1 MMKKLIALV
10 AVLFGLSASVACTPD
25 EPGYDLYATVYPLVY
40 LLGNM
45 TAGTGL
51 TAGMVPGMSSHD
63 TIADW
68 SPKQIIA
75 MKNAALLVYVGAN
88 LDAQIDNQI
97 TGVFEELYDDG
108 RLVKI
113 ENEIDFIEGVVH
125 HHDEE
130 ESETTTTE
138 PEAPTTLGYDPHFWV
153 SPERMLLVNDV
164 LLAKLLAAYPD
175 HAAQITANHAT
186 LETNLT
192 ELSAAYQAAID
203 AGTKFMMTSTNLYGY
218 LTADYGIESISI
230 SPGYHE
236 ETEQFTAQHKQEI
249 VDDAIL
255 RGVRYIIYE
264 KNASSPLSEAVIA
277 SLNQSGLDYVVGKL
291 DFNIM
296 DTVPSDGSTYIQIM
310 YLNLQSIVTATTLII
325 DVNSAR

>member
-1 MMKKLIALV
+1 MKKLMALLL
-10 AVLFGLSASVACTPD
+10 VLFGLSAATACTPTD
-25 EPGYDLYATVYPLVY
+25 EGDDLYATVYPLVY

-51 TAGMVPGMSSHD
+51 TAAMVPGISSHD
-63 TIADW
+63 AIADW

-75 MKNAALLVYVGAN
+75 MKNAGLLVYVGAN

-97 TGVFEELYDDG
+97 TGVFEEMFDEG
-108 RLVKI
+108 RIVKI
-113 ENEIDFIEGVVH
+113 EQEIQFIEGVIH
-125 HHDEE
+125 HHDDEE
-130 ESETTTTE
+130 TTTTTTTTE
-138 PEAPTTLGYDPHFWV
+138 PEPSTLGYDPHFWV

-164 LLAKLLAAYPD
+164 LLVKLTERYPE
-175 HAAQITANHAT
+175 HATQITANHET
-186 LETNLT
+186 IETNLT
-192 ELSAAYQAAID
+192 ALSVAYQAAID
-203 AGTKFMMTSTNLYGY
+203 AGSKFMMTSTNLYGY
-218 LTADYGIESISI
+218 LTADYGIETISI

-249 VDDAIL
+249 VDDAIMH
-255 RGVRYIIYE
+255 GVRYIIYE

-277 SLNQSGLDYVVGKL
+277 SLNEAGLAYVVGKL

-296 DTVPSDGSTYIQIM
+296 DTVPEDGSTYLQIM
-310 YLNLQSIVTATTLII
+310 YLNLESIVTATALIV

>member
-1 MMKKLIALV
+1 MKKMMALLL
-10 AVLFGLSASVACTPD
+10 VLFGLSAVTACAPA
-25 EPGYDLYATVYPLVY
+25 EEGYDLYATVYPLVY

-51 TAGMVPGMSSHD
+51 SAGMVLGISSHD
-63 TIADW
+63 TTADW

-75 MKNAALLVYVGAN
+75 MKSAGMLVYVGAN
-88 LDAQIDNQI
+88 LDAQIDNQL
-97 TGVFEELYDDG
+97 TGVFKEMFEDG
-108 RLVKI
+108 RIVKI

-125 HHDEE
+125 HHDEA

-138 PEAPTTLGYDPHFWV
+138 AEEPTTLGYDPHFWV
-153 SPERMLLVNDV
+153 SPLRMLLVNDI
-164 LLAKLLAAYPD
+164 LCAKLVALYPE
-175 HAAQITANHAT
+175 HEAQIAANHDT
-186 LETNLT
+186 LEANLT
-192 ELSAAYQAAID
+192 ALSEAYQTGID

-218 LTADYGIESISI
+218 LHADYGIETISI

-255 RGVRYIIYE
+255 HGVRFILYE
-264 KNASSPLSEAVIA
+264 KNASSPLSEAVID
-277 SLNQSGLDYVVGKL
+277 SLNAAGLAYVVGKL

-296 DTVPSDGSTYIQIM
+296 DTVPSDGSTYIEIM
-310 YLNLQSIVTATTLII
+310 YLNLESIITTTALII

>member
-1 MMKKLIALV
+1 MKKLMAFL
-10 AVLFGLSASVACTPD
+10 AVLIGVSAVTACTPTEEGD
-25 EPGYDLYATVYPLVY
+25 DLYATVYPLVY

-51 TAGMVPGMSSHD
+51 TAAMVPGISSHD
-63 TIADW
+63 AIADW

-75 MKNAALLVYVGAN
+75 MKNAGLLVYVGAN

-97 TGVFEELYDDG
+97 TGVFEEMFDEG
-108 RLVKI
+108 RIVKI
-113 ENEIDFIEGVVH
+113 ENEIQFIEGVIH
-125 HHDEE
+125 HHDDE
-130 ESETTTTE
+130 ETTTTTME
-138 PEAPTTLGYDPHFWV
+138 PEPSTLGYDPHFWV
-153 SPERMLLVNDV
+153 SPARMLLVNDV
-164 LLAKLLAAYPD
+164 LLEKLLERYPE
-175 HAAQITANHAT
+175 HATQITANH
-186 LETNLT
+186 ETIEANLT
-192 ELSAAYQAAID
+192 ALSAAYQAAID
-203 AGTKFMMTSTNLYGY
+203 AGSKFMMTSTNLYGY
-218 LTADYGIESISI
+218 LTADYGIETISI

-255 RGVRYIIYE
+255 HGVRYIIYE

-277 SLNQSGLDYVVGKL
+277 SLNEAGLSYVVGKL

-296 DTVPSDGSTYIQIM
+296 DTVPEDGSTYLQIM
-310 YLNLQSIVTATTLII
+310 YLNLESITTATALIV

>member
-1 MMKKLIALV
+1 SIPRHHYLNLIAKASDSVRARLQAASPQSSSDISMAVQEV
-10 AVLFGLSASVACTPD
+10 ALRASRAASGTSD
-25 EPGYDLYATVYPLVY
+25 EPEIAR
-40 LLGNM
+40 
-45 TAGTGL
+45 GL
-51 TAGMVPGMSSHD
+51 IKS
-63 TIADW
+63 
-68 SPKQIIA
+68 
-75 MKNAALLVYVGAN
+75 
-88 LDAQIDNQI
+88 
-97 TGVFEELYDDG
+97 LYDDG

-130 ESETTTTE
+130 EPETTTTE

-277 SLNQSGLDYVVGKL
+277 TLNQSGLDYVVGKL

-310 YLNLQSIVTATTLII
+310 YLNLQSIVTATALII
-325 DVNSAR
+325 DVNAAR

>member
-1 MMKKLIALV
+1 MKKLMALLT
-10 AVLFGLSASVACTPD
+10 VLFGLSAVTACTPA
-25 EPGYDLYATVYPLVY
+25 ENAYDLYATVYPLVY
-40 LLGNM
+40 LLENM

-51 TAGMVPGMSSHD
+51 SAGMVPGISSHD

-75 MKNAALLVYVGAN
+75 MKNAGLLVYVGAN

-97 TGVFEELYDDG
+97 DGVFEEMFGEG
-108 RLVKI
+108 RIVKI

-130 ESETTTTE
+130 ETPTTTAE
-138 PEAPTTLGYDPHFWV
+138 EPTTLGYDPHFWV
-153 SPERMLLVNDV
+153 SPERMLLVNDI
-164 LLAKLLAAYPD
+164 LCAKLIALYPE
-175 HAAQITANHAT
+175 HEAQIATNHDTMETSLTA
-186 LETNLT
+186 
-192 ELSAAYQAAID
+192 LSESYRTAID

-218 LTADYGIESISI
+218 LRADYGIESISI

-249 VDDAIL
+249 IDDAIL

-264 KNASSPLSEAVIA
+264 KNASSPLSEAVID
-277 SLNQSGLDYVVGKL
+277 SLNAAGLAYVVGKL

-296 DTVPSDGSTYIQIM
+296 DTVPLDGSTYIEIM
-310 YLNLQSIVTATTLII
+310 YLNLESIVTATALII